1 MISHYFIN
9 RPHFAAVIA
18 ILMVL
23 FGAVCVRLMPIS
35 EYPNI
40 TPPQIYV
47 TATYPGAD
55 AQVIQESVATP
66 IEERV
71 NGIDGML
78 YMQSKSSNDGSYDLS
93 VSFDLGSDPNVAA
106 VEVQNRIALASAE
119 LPSIVQQQGI
129 EVTKQ
134 SGNMILVINLT
145 SPDGSRDEL
154 YLSNYAADFLHDPL
168 QRLQGVGGVSQFGQL
183 EYSMRV
189 WINPVRMAALNI
201 TASEIADAIE
211 SQNVVAAAGQVGA
224 PPFGDARTDFQFK
237 LRAEGLLRDA
247 EEFGRI
253 IISTGDDGSVTRL
266 EDVARIELGSATYA
280 GSSQLNGKDTAA
292 IAVHQES
299 TANALEISDNIH
311 NLMGE
316 LSKKFPEG
324 VSYEITYDVTDAVR
338 VSIED
343 ILKTLALTA
352 GLVIAV
358 TFFFLAS
365 FRATVVPA
373 IAIPVSLLGAVAL
386 IYAIG
391 FSANMITLFAL
402 VLAITLVVDDAIIII
417 ENAERIMTD
426 EGLEPRDATLKA
438 MSQVNRPIIAT
449 TFVLAAV
456 FVPVCFFPGVTGTIY
471 YQFAATIIFAFVLSA
486 VNALTL
492 APVLCAMVLKAGL
505 KPIGPLQ
512 FVPAAVFWIRRQ
524 YMRLVSLMLRYIA
537 FSLLVF
543 VASVGATI
551 YLFKTVPTGLIPQE
565 DNGVLLAAMAL
576 PDGASLQRTQA
587 FMAKAGEVIEKA
599 PGVDTVTTVSGA
611 SMLTGVRSN
620 AGMAIITLKP
630 WDERTSPDLHWD
642 AIMQDL
648 DHKLATLPEAESYV
662 FPFPTIHGLG
672 STGGISVELLDLEKG
687 DGAQLDSVMNAFV
700 TALNAAPEFVRA
712 HGSFSGQTPQYRLS
726 VDRDRA
732 ETLGVSVSD
741 IFTALQAN
749 LSTFF
754 VDNFILS
761 ERVYWV
767 VISADARFRQTL
779 DDVDN
784 IYVKNSAGESLPL
797 RNFVSSEPV
806 LAPDA
811 IPRYNL
817 FTAASVSAQLAD
829 GVSSGVGIQAM
840 QEIADKT
847 LPDGFR
853 IEWSGVTQQEVK
865 SQGMVPFI
873 MLSALVLAY
882 LFLVVLYESWILPLS
897 IITSAIFAL
906 LGALVPIAYFP
917 FITSN
922 IFAQIGMVLLIG
934 LAAKKAIMV
943 VEFANQERLSGT
955 SIREAAL
962 RAAEI
967 RFRPVTMTGL
977 CFIIGVLP
985 LVLSSG
991 AGAAARVSIGYPV
1004 LFGMIVDSTLGLLMI
1019 PILYA
1024 AFQTLREFLIHSTKQ
1039 RQITSSSLR

>member
-1 MISHYFIN
+1 VGLVSHYFIN

-18 ILMVL
+18 ILMIL

-40 TPPQIYV
+40 TPPQVYV
-47 TATYPGAD
+47 TTSYPGAD

-71 NGIDGML
+71 NGIEGML
-78 YMQSKSSNDGSYDLS
+78 YMRSKSSNDGSYDLS
-93 VSFDLGSDPNVAA
+93 VSFELGTDPNVAA
-106 VEVQNRIALASAE
+106 VEVQNRIALASSE
-119 LPSIVQQQGI
+119 LPSAVLEQGI

-168 QRLQGVGGVSQFGQL
+168 QRLPGVGGVSQFGQL

-201 TASEIADAIE
+201 TAAEIAEAIE
-211 SQNVVAAAGQVGA
+211 NQNVVAAAGQVGA
-224 PPFGDARTDFQFK
+224 PPFGNTRTDFQFK

-247 EEFGRI
+247 DEFGRI
-253 IISTGDDGSVTRL
+253 IVATGSDGSVTRL
-266 EDVARIELGSATYA
+266 EDVARIDLGAATYS
-280 GSSQLNGKDTAA
+280 GSSQLDGKDTAA

-299 TANALEISDNIH
+299 TANALEISDDVH
-311 NLMGE
+311 RLMQRV
-316 LSKKFPEG
+316 SKGFPSG

-338 VSIED
+338 VSIAD
-343 ILKTLALTA
+343 ILKTLALTV

-365 FRATVVPA
+365 FRATLVPA

-417 ENAERIMTD
+417 ENAERILS
-426 EGLEPRDATLKA
+426 EEQLGPREATLKA

-471 YQFAATIIFAFVLSA
+471 FQFAATIIFAFVLSA

-492 APVLCAMVLKAGL
+492 APVLCAMVLKSGS
-505 KPIGPLQ
+505 KPIGPLR
-512 FVPAAVFWIRRQ
+512 FVPAVVGWLKQ
-524 YMRLVSLMLRYIA
+524 LYLRLVSEMLR
-537 FSLLVF
+537 FMGLSLLVF
-543 VASVGATI
+543 ATCVGLTVQ
-551 YLFKTVPTGLIPQE
+551 LFKTVPTGLIPQE
-565 DNGVLLAAMAL
+565 DNGVLLAAMDL

-587 FMAKAGEVIEKA
+587 FMAQAGQLIGKA

-611 SMLTGVRSN
+611 SMLAGGRSN
-620 AGMAIITLKP
+620 AGMAIISLEP
-630 WDERTSPDLHWD
+630 WDQRTSPKLQWH
-642 AIMQDL
+642 AIMRDL
-648 DHKLATLPEAESYV
+648 DQRLSTLPQAESYV

-687 DGAQLDSVMNAFV
+687 DGGQLDAVMNAFV

-712 HGSFSGQTPQYRLS
+712 HGSYSGQTPQYRLS

-732 ETLGVSVSD
+732 ETLGVNVSD

-749 LSTFF
+749 LSSYF

-767 VISADARFRQTL
+767 IISADAQFRQTL
-779 DDVDN
+779 RDVDN
-784 IYVKNSAGESLPL
+784 IYVKNSEGNSLPL

-806 LAPDA
+806 LAPDT

-817 FTAASVSAQLAD
+817 FTAASVSAQLSE
-829 GVSSGVGIQAM
+829 GVSSGSGIEAM
-840 QEIADKT
+840 QRIADTT

-865 SQGMVPFI
+865 SQGLVPYI
-873 MLSALVLAY
+873 MLSALILAY

-897 IITSAIFAL
+897 IITSAVFAL
-906 LGALVPIAYFP
+906 LGALIPLAIDP
-917 FITSN
+917 SLNNN
-922 IFAQIGMVLLIG
+922 IFAQVGMVLLIG

-943 VEFANQERLSGT
+943 VEFANQERLAGA
-955 SIREAAL
+955 SIKEAAL

-977 CFIIGVLP
+977 CFVIGVLP
-985 LVLSSG
+985 LVLASG
-991 AGAAARVSIGYPV
+991 AGAAARTSIGSPV
-1004 LFGMIVDSTLGLLMI
+1004 LFGMLVDSTLGLLMI
-1019 PILYA
+1019 PVLYA
-1024 AFQTLREFLIHSTKQ
+1024 AFQSVREYLI
-1039 RQITSSSLR
+1039 RLGRGFDNVR

>member
-1 MISHYFIN
+1 MIARYFIN

-23 FGAVCVRLMPIS
+23 FGAVGVRLIPIT
-35 EYPNI
+35 EYPHI

-47 TATYPGAD
+47 DTSYPGAD
-55 AQVIQESVATP
+55 AQVILESVATP

-71 NGIDGML
+71 NGIPGML
-78 YMQSKSSNDGSYDLS
+78 SLSSKSSNDGSYMLN
-93 VSFDLGSDPNVAA
+93 VSFELGTDPDVAA
-106 VEVQNRIALASAE
+106 VEVQNRIALASSE
-119 LPSIVQQQGI
+119 LPSAVLQQGV
-129 EVTKQ
+129 EVTKR
-134 SGNMILVINLT
+134 SGNMIMVINLT

-154 YLSNYAADFLHDPL
+154 YLSNFAADFLHDPL
-168 QRLQGVGGVSQFGQL
+168 QRLPGVGSVSQFGQL

-201 TASEIADAIE
+201 TAAEVADAIKD
-211 SQNVVAAAGQVGA
+211 QNVIAAAGQVGA
-224 PPFGDARTDFQFK
+224 PPFADGQTDFQFK

-253 IISTGDDGSVTRL
+253 IVASDPSGSVTRL
-266 EDVARIELGSATYA
+266 EDIARIELGAATYS
-280 GSSQLNGKDTAA
+280 GSTKLNGKDSATV
-292 IAVHQES
+292 AVYQES
-299 TANALEISDNIH
+299 TANALEISDTLRV
-311 NLMGE
+311 LMKE
-316 LSKKFPEG
+316 LSAKFPEG

-338 VSIED
+338 VSIRD
-343 ILKTLALTA
+343 IMTTLALTA
-352 GLVIAV
+352 GLVIGV
-358 TFFFLAS
+358 TFLFLAS
-365 FRATVVPA
+365 LRATIVPA

-417 ENAERIMTD
+417 ENAERILRD
-426 EGLEPRDATLKA
+426 EGLEPREATLKA

-471 YQFAATIIFAFVLSA
+471 FQFALTIIFAFVLSA

-492 APVLCAMVLKAGL
+492 APVLCAMMLRTDS
-505 KPIGPLQ
+505 KPIGPLAV
-512 FVPAAVFWIRRQ
+512 VPTVIVWVRRQ
-524 YMRLVSLMLRYIA
+524 YLRLVSLMLSYMA
-537 FSLLVF
+537 VSLLVF
-543 VASVGATI
+543 TGAVCLTV

-565 DNGVLLAAMAL
+565 DNGVLMASMEL

-587 FMAKAGEVIEKA
+587 FMDKAGALIEQT
-599 PGVDTVTTVSGA
+599 PGVEDVTVVSGH
-611 SMLTGVRSN
+611 SMLAGGRPN
-620 AGMAIITLKP
+620 AGMVIVTLTP
-630 WDERTSPDLHWD
+630 WDQRTSPDLQWF
-642 AIMQDL
+642 AIMHQL
-648 DHKLATLPEAESYV
+648 ERKLAALPEGVSYV

-672 STGGISVELLDLEKG
+672 STGGISVELLDLGNG
-687 DGAQLDSVMNAFV
+687 DGAQLDAVMTGFV
-700 TALNAAPEFVRA
+700 TALNAAPEFSRA
-712 HGSFSGQTPQYRLS
+712 HGNFSAQSPQYKLS

-732 ETLGVSVSD
+732 ETLGVSVAD

-749 LSTFF
+749 LSSYF
-754 VDNFILS
+754 VDNFILN

-767 VISADARFRQTL
+767 VISAEAEFRQTL

-797 RNFVSSEPV
+797 RNFVSNEPV
-806 LAPDA
+806 LAPDTV
-811 IPRYNL
+811 PRYNL

-829 GVSSGVGIQAM
+829 GVSSGDGIIAM
-840 QEIADKT
+840 QAIADKT

-853 IEWSGVTQQEVK
+853 IDWSGVTQQEVK
-865 SQGMVPFI
+865 AQGLVPYI

-882 LFLVVLYESWILPLS
+882 LFLVVLYESWILPFS
-897 IITSAIFAL
+897 IITSAVFAL
-906 LGALVPIAYFP
+906 LGALIPLALLP
-917 FITSN
+917 FVNSN
-922 IFAQIGMVLLIG
+922 IFAQVGMVLLIG

-943 VEFANQERLSGT
+943 VEFANQQREGGA

-962 RAAEI
+962 KAAEI

-977 CFIIGVLP
+977 CFIVGVLP

-991 AGAAARVSIGYPV
+991 AGAAARVSVGYPV
-1004 LFGMIVDSTLGLLMI
+1004 LCGMILDSTLGLLMI
-1019 PILYA
+1019 PVLYA
-1024 AFQTLREFLIHSTKQ
+1024 AFQSVREWLVNPGRVRRKA
-1039 RQITSSSLR
+1039 

>member
-40 TPPQIYV
+40 TPPQVYV
-47 TATYPGAD
+47 TTSYHGAD

-71 NGIDGML
+71 NGIEGML
-78 YMQSKSSNDGSYDLS
+78 YIQSKSSNDGSYDLS
-93 VSFDLGSDPNVAA
+93 VSFELGTDPNVAA

-119 LPSIVQQQGI
+119 LPSEVQQQGI

-134 SGNMILVINLT
+134 SGNMILVLNLT

-154 YLSNYAADFLHDPL
+154 YLSNYAANFLHDPL
-168 QRLQGVGGVSQFGQL
+168 QRLPGVGGVAQFGQL

-201 TASEIADAIE
+201 TAAEIADAIE
-211 SQNVVAAAGQVGA
+211 NQNIVAAAGQVGA

-247 EEFGRI
+247 DEFGRI
-253 IISTGDDGSVTRL
+253 IVATGDDGSLTRL
-266 EDVARIELGSATYA
+266 EDVARIELGSATYS
-280 GSSQLNGKDTAA
+280 GSSQLDGKDTAA

-299 TANALEISDNIH
+299 TANALEISDSIR
-311 NLMGE
+311 NLMQE
-316 LSKKFPEG
+316 LSKKFPDG

-338 VSIED
+338 VSIKD
-343 ILKTLALTA
+343 ILNTLALTA

-365 FRATVVPA
+365 FRATLVPA

-402 VLAITLVVDDAIIII
+402 VLAITLVVDDAIIIV
-417 ENAERIMTD
+417 ENAERIVSEENLD
-426 EGLEPRDATLKA
+426 PRDATLKA

-471 YQFAATIIFAFVLSA
+471 YQFATTIIFAFVLSA

-492 APVLCAMVLKAGL
+492 APVLCVMVLRSGT
-505 KPIGPLQ
+505 KPIGPLR
-512 FVPAAVFWIRRQ
+512 FVPALVGWVRRA
-524 YMRLVSLMLRYIA
+524 YMHLVALMLRYMA
-537 FSLLVF
+537 LSLLVF
-543 VASVGATI
+543 AACVGTTI
-551 YLFKTVPTGLIPQE
+551 YLFRTVPTGLIPQE
-565 DNGVLLAAMAL
+565 DNGVLLASMQL

-587 FMAKAGEVIEKA
+587 FMAEAGALIGKA
-599 PGVDTVTTVSGA
+599 PGVETVTTVSGA
-611 SMLTGVRSN
+611 SMLAGGRSN
-620 AGMAIITLKP
+620 VGMAIVTLEP
-630 WDERTSPDLHWD
+630 WDQRTTPNLGWS
-642 AIMQDL
+642 AIMRDL
-648 DHKLATLPEAESYV
+648 DQQLSTLPQAESYV

-687 DGAQLDSVMNAFV
+687 DGGQLDSVMNGFV

-732 ETLGVSVSD
+732 EALGVNVSD

-749 LSTFF
+749 LSSYF

-767 VISADARFRQTL
+767 IISADAQFRQTL
-779 DDVDN
+779 EDVDN
-784 IYVKNSAGESLPL
+784 IYVKNSAGETLPL

-806 LAPDA
+806 LAPDT

-817 FTAASVSAQLAD
+817 FTAASVSAQLAE
-829 GVSSGVGIQAM
+829 GVSSGAGIAAM
-840 QEIADKT
+840 QRIADNT

-865 SQGMVPFI
+865 SQGLVPYI
-873 MLSALVLAY
+873 MLSALILAY

-897 IITSAIFAL
+897 IITSAVFAL
-906 LGALVPIAYFP
+906 LGALIPLALYP
-917 FITSN
+917 FLTSN
-922 IFAQIGMVLLIG
+922 IFAQVGMVLLIG

-943 VEFANQERLSGT
+943 VEFANQERLSGAST
-955 SIREAAL
+955 KEAAL
-962 RAAEI
+962 KAAEI

-985 LVLSSG
+985 LVLASG
-991 AGAAARVSIGYPV
+991 AGAAARTSIGYPV

-1019 PILYA
+1019 PVLYA
-1024 AFQTLREFLIHSTKQ
+1024 AFQTLREFLVRVGRRTHAV
-1039 RQITSSSLR
+1039 

>member
-9 RPHFAAVIA
+9 RPHFAAVVA

-23 FGAVCVRLMPIS
+23 FGAVCVRLIPIS
-35 EYPNI
+35 EYPDI
-40 TPPQIYV
+40 APPQIYV
-47 TATYPGAD
+47 QASYPGAD
-55 AQVIQESVATP
+55 AQVIQESVAAP

-71 NGIDGML
+71 NGIEGML

-93 VSFDLGSDPNVAA
+93 VSFELGTDPNVAA

-119 LPSIVQQQGI
+119 LPSEVQQQGI

-145 SPDGSRDEL
+145 SPDESRDEL
-154 YLSNYAADFLHDPL
+154 YLSNYAAEFLHDPL
-168 QRLQGVGGVSQFGQL
+168 QRLPGVGGVSQFGQL

-201 TASEIADAIE
+201 TAAEIADAIE
-211 SQNVVAAAGQVGA
+211 AQNVVAAAGQVGA
-224 PPFGDARTDFQFK
+224 PPFGEARTDFQLK
-237 LRAEGLLRDA
+237 LRAEGLLREA

-253 IISTGDDGSVTRL
+253 IVSTGEDGSVTRL

-280 GSSQLNGKDTAA
+280 GSSQLNGQDTAT

-299 TANALEISDNIH
+299 TANALDISDSIH
-311 NLMGE
+311 SLMDE
-316 LSKKFPEG
+316 LSKKFPDG

-365 FRATVVPA
+365 FRATIVPA
-373 IAIPVSLLGAVAL
+373 IAIPVSLLGAIAL

-417 ENAERIMTD
+417 ENAERILKED
-426 EGLEPRDATLKA
+426 GLDPREATLKA

-492 APVLCAMVLKAGL
+492 APVLCAMVLKSGA
-505 KPIGPLQ
+505 KPIGVLR
-512 FVPAAVFWIRRQ
+512 FVPAVVSWVRTQ
-524 YMRLVSLMLRYIA
+524 YVRLVALMLRYLAI
-537 FSLLVF
+537 SLFVF
-543 VASVGATI
+543 AAAVGGTI

-587 FMAKAGEVIEKA
+587 FMAKAGAVIEQA

-611 SMLTGVRSN
+611 SMLAGGRSN
-620 AGMAIITLKP
+620 AGMAIVTLKP
-630 WDERTSPDLHWD
+630 WDQRKTPNLHWN

-648 DHKLATLPEAESYV
+648 DKQLATWPEAESYV

-687 DGAQLDSVMNAFV
+687 DGEKLESVMNAFV
-700 TALNAAPEFVRA
+700 TALNSAPEFVRA
-712 HGSFSGQTPQYRLS
+712 NGSFSGQTPQYRLLL
-726 VDRDRA
+726 DRDRA
-732 ETLGVSVSD
+732 EALGVNVSD

-749 LSTFF
+749 LSTYF

-767 VISADARFRQTL
+767 VISADAQYRQTL
-779 DDVDN
+779 DDVGN
-784 IYVKNSAGESLPL
+784 IYVKNSAGDSLQL

-806 LAPDA
+806 LAPDS

-817 FTAASVSAQLAD
+817 FTAASVSAQLAED
-829 GVSSGVGIQAM
+829 ISSGAGIAAM
-840 QEIADKT
+840 QRIADKT

-853 IEWSGVTQQEVK
+853 IEWSGVTQEEVK
-865 SQGMVPFI
+865 SQNLVPYI
-873 MLSALVLAY
+873 MLFALVLAY
-882 LFLVVLYESWILPLS
+882 LFLVVLYESWVLPLS
-897 IITSAIFAL
+897 IITSTVFAL
-906 LGALVPIAYFP
+906 LGALIPLALFP
-917 FITSN
+917 FLTSN
-922 IFAQIGMVLLIG
+922 IFAQVGMVLLIG

-943 VEFANQERLSGT
+943 VEFANQQRLSGA
-955 SIREAAL
+955 SIRDAAL
-962 RAAEI
+962 KAAEI

-977 CFIIGVLP
+977 CFIVGVLP

-1004 LFGMIVDSTLGLLMI
+1004 LFGMILDSTLGLLMI
-1019 PILYA
+1019 PVLYT
-1024 AFQTLREFLIHSTKQ
+1024 AFQALREYLV
-1039 RQITSSSLR
+1039 RLRPRSKHA

>member
-1 MISHYFIN
+1 
-9 RPHFAAVIA
+9 
-18 ILMVL
+18 MVL

-47 TATYPGAD
+47 AANYPGAD

-71 NGIDGML
+71 NGIEGML
-78 YMQSKSSNDGSYDLS
+78 YMQSKSSNDGSYSLS
-93 VSFDLGSDPNVAA
+93 VSFELGTDPNVAT

-119 LPSIVQQQGI
+119 LPPVVFQQGI

-168 QRLQGVGGVSQFGQL
+168 QRLPGVGGVAQFGQL

-201 TASEIADAIE
+201 TAAEIADSIE
-211 SQNVVAAAGQVGA
+211 AQNVVAAAGQVGA

-237 LRAEGLLRDA
+237 LRAEGLLREA

-253 IISTGDDGSVTRL
+253 IVSTGEDGSVTRL
-266 EDVARIELGSATYA
+266 EDVARIELGSATYS
-280 GSSQLNGKDTAA
+280 GSSQLNGQDTAA

-299 TANALEISDNIH
+299 TANALDISDSIH
-311 NLMGE
+311 SLME
-316 LSKKFPEG
+316 TLSKKFPDG
-324 VSYEITYDVTDAVR
+324 VSYDITYDVTDAVR

-358 TFFFLAS
+358 TLFFLGS
-365 FRATVVPA
+365 FRATIVPA
-373 IAIPVSLLGAVAL
+373 IAIPVSLLGAIAL
-386 IYAIG
+386 IYTIG

-417 ENAERIMTD
+417 ENAERIMN
-426 EGLEPRDATLKA
+426 EESLSAREATLKA
-438 MSQVNRPIIAT
+438 MSQVNRPIVAT

-492 APVLCAMVLKAGL
+492 APVLCAMVLKSGA
-505 KPIGPLQ
+505 KPIGPLR
-512 FVPAAVFWIRRQ
+512 FVPAVISWIRRQ
-524 YMRLVSLMLRYIA
+524 YVRLVSLMLRYIA
-537 FSLLVF
+537 VSLLVF
-543 VASVGATI
+543 AAAIGVTV

-565 DNGVLLAAMAL
+565 DNGVLLAAMEL

-587 FMAKAGEVIEKA
+587 FMAKAGAIVEKV
-599 PGVDTVTTVSGA
+599 PGVETVTTVSGA
-611 SMLTGVRSN
+611 SMLAGGRSN

-630 WDERTSPDLHWD
+630 WDKRRSPDLQWN
-642 AIMQDL
+642 AIMRDL
-648 DHKLATLPEAESYV
+648 DSQLAALPEAESYV
-662 FPFPTIHGLG
+662 FPFPTIHGIG

-687 DGAQLDSVMNAFV
+687 DGGQLDSVMNAFV
-700 TALNAAPEFVRA
+700 TALNASPEFVRA
-712 HGSFSGQTPQYRLS
+712 HGSFSGQTPQYRLL

-749 LSTFF
+749 LSTYF

-767 VISADARFRQTL
+767 IISADAQFRQTL
-779 DDVDN
+779 EDVDN
-784 IYVKNSAGESLPL
+784 IYVKNSAGDSLPL
-797 RNFVSSEPV
+797 RNFISSEPI
-806 LAPDA
+806 LAPDS

-817 FTAASVSAQLAD
+817 FTAASVSAQLAKD
-829 GVSSGVGIQAM
+829 VSSGAGIAAM
-840 QEIADKT
+840 QRIADKT

-853 IEWSGVTQQEVK
+853 VEWSGVTQQEVK
-865 SQGMVPFI
+865 SQQLVPLI

-882 LFLVVLYESWILPLS
+882 LFLAVLYESWILPLS
-897 IITSAIFAL
+897 IIASTIFAL
-906 LGALVPIAYFP
+906 LGALIPLALFP
-917 FITSN
+917 FLTSN
-922 IFAQIGMVLLIG
+922 IFAQVGMVLLIG

-943 VEFANQERLSGT
+943 VEFANQQRLSGA

-962 RAAEI
+962 KAAEI

-977 CFIIGVLP
+977 CFIVGVLP

-1019 PILYA
+1019 PVLYA
-1024 AFQTLREFLIHSTKQ
+1024 AFQAFREYLVRLGSRSKQ
-1039 RQITSSSLR
+1039 A

>member
-1 MISHYFIN
+1 M
-9 RPHFAAVIA
+9 
-18 ILMVL
+18 LL
-23 FGAVCVRLMPIS
+23 FGAVCVRLIPIS

-47 TATYPGAD
+47 QASYSGAD

-71 NGIDGML
+71 NGIEGML
-78 YMQSKSSNDGSYDLS
+78 YMRSKSSNDGSYDLS
-93 VSFDLGSDPNVAA
+93 VSFELGTDPNVAA

-119 LPSIVQQQGI
+119 LPSVVLQKGI

-145 SPDGSRDEL
+145 SPDRSRDEL

-168 QRLQGVGGVSQFGQL
+168 QRLPGVGGVSQFGQL

-201 TASEIADAIE
+201 TAAEIADAIE
-211 SQNVVAAAGQVGA
+211 QQNVVAAAGQVGA

-237 LRAEGLLRDA
+237 LRAEGLLREAD
-247 EEFGRI
+247 EFGRI
-253 IISTGDDGSVTRL
+253 IVSTGQDGSITRL
-266 EDVARIELGSATYA
+266 EDVARIELGSATYS
-280 GSSQLNGKDTAA
+280 GSSQLNGQDTAA

-299 TANALEISDNIH
+299 TANALDISDSIH
-311 NLMGE
+311 SLMKE
-316 LSKKFPEG
+316 LSKKFPDG

-352 GLVIAV
+352 GLVISV
-358 TFFFLAS
+358 TLFFLAS
-365 FRATVVPA
+365 LRATIVPA
-373 IAIPVSLLGAVAL
+373 IAIPVSLLGAIAL

-417 ENAERIMTD
+417 ENAERIASD
-426 EGLEPRDATLKA
+426 EGLDSREATLKA

-492 APVLCAMVLKAGL
+492 APVLCAMALKSGV
-505 KPIGPLQ
+505 KPIGPLS
-512 FVPAAVFWIRRQ
+512 FVPAVISWIRRQ
-524 YMRLVSLMLRYIA
+524 YVRLVSLMLRYIA
-537 FSLLVF
+537 VSLFVF
-543 VASVGATI
+543 AAAVGVTV

-565 DNGVLLAAMAL
+565 DNGVLLAAMEL
-576 PDGASLQRTQA
+576 PDSASLQRTQA
-587 FMAKAGEVIEKA
+587 FMAKAGAIIEQA
-599 PGVDTVTTVSGA
+599 LGVDTVTTVSGA
-611 SMLTGVRSN
+611 SMLAGGRSN
-620 AGMAIITLKP
+620 AGMAIITLKS
-630 WDERTSPDLHWD
+630 WDQRRSPNLQWN

-648 DHKLATLPEAESYV
+648 DRQLAALPEAESYV

-687 DGAQLDSVMNAFV
+687 DGGQLDSVMNAFV

-712 HGSFSGQTPQYRLS
+712 HGSFSGQTPQYRLL

-732 ETLGVSVSD
+732 EALGVDVSD

-749 LSTFF
+749 LSTYF
-754 VDNFILS
+754 VDNFILA

-767 VISADARFRQTL
+767 VISADAPFRQTL

-784 IYVKNSAGESLPL
+784 IYVKNSSGDSLPL
-797 RNFVSSEPV
+797 RNFLTSEPV
-806 LAPDA
+806 LAPDT

-829 GVSSGVGIQAM
+829 GVSSGAGISAM
-840 QEIADKT
+840 QKIADKS

-865 SQGMVPFI
+865 SQQLVALI

-882 LFLVVLYESWILPLS
+882 LFLVVLYESWILPLA
-897 IITSAIFAL
+897 IIASTVFAL
-906 LGALVPIAYFP
+906 LGALIPLAVFP
-917 FITSN
+917 FLTSN

-943 VEFANQERLSGT
+943 VEFANQQRLSGA
-955 SIREAAL
+955 SIRDAAL
-962 RAAEI
+962 KAAEI

-977 CFIIGVLP
+977 CFIVGVLP

-991 AGAAARVSIGYPV
+991 AGTAARVSIGYPV
-1004 LFGMIVDSTLGLLMI
+1004 LFGMILDSTLGLLMI
-1019 PILYA
+1019 PVLYA
-1024 AFQTLREFLIHSTKQ
+1024 AFQALREYLVRLGSRSKHP
-1039 RQITSSSLR
+1039 